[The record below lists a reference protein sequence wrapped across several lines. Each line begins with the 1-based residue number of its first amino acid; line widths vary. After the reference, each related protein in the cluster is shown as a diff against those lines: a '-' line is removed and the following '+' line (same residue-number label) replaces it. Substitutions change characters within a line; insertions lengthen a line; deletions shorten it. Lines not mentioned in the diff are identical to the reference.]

1 MSQLVL
7 KKRDYQ
13 FLDKFYN
20 DLKDCFKINLDI
32 LAAESLNHDQL
43 IRKIELL
50 NSEKPSL
57 EKLVIER
64 ILYKTIDW
72 MDLLEILTALNKIV
86 LDDEIIFQLWNDT
99 IENSAKNVLQIIKN
113 YN

>member
-1 MSQLVL
+1 MIA
-7 KKRDYQ
+7 KT
-13 FLDKFYN
+13 
-20 DLKDCFKINLDI
+20 NLDI
-32 LAAESLNHDQL
+32 LTVESLNHDQL

-50 NSEKPSL
+50 KSEKPSL

-86 LDDEIIFQLWNDT
+86 LDDEIILQLWNDT
-99 IENSAKNVLQIIKN
+99 IENSAKKVLQIIKN